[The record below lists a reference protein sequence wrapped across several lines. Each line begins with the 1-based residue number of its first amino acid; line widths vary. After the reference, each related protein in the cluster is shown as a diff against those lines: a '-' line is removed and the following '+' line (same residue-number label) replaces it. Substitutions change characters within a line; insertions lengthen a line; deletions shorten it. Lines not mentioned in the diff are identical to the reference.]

1 MATKAKTPAYI
12 LIADGFD
19 ELEVVACLHKFR
31 SVGLWIKSISL
42 YRSLV
47 YSRQGI
53 GLKADMCLAE
63 MTPLNGK
70 CLFIL
75 PAGGRNGDNLRHDA
89 RVKKLLLDLSLVSGK
104 IAITDGNSQLA
115 HDVHNQIMPP
125 YHPQPNQTLDDFIQN
140 LTNQIAFGFGD

>member
-1 MATKAKTPAYI
+1 MTIKAKTATYI

-42 YRSLV
+42 YQSLV
-47 YSRQGI
+47 YSRQGV

-63 MTPLNGK
+63 MAPLNGK

-75 PAGGRNGDNLRHDA
+75 PAGGRNGDTLRHDA
-89 RVKKLLLDLSLVSGK
+89 RVKKLLLDLSLVKGK
-104 IAITDGNSQLA
+104 IAITNGNSQLA
-115 HDVHNQIMPP
+115 HDIHSQIMPP
-125 YHPQPNQTLDDFIQN
+125 YQPQPNQTLDGFIQS
-140 LTNQIAFGFGD
+140 LTNQIAFDFGD